1 MSGEKRVSVFS
12 PESGYEAWRFL
23 CIIAAITGLK
33 IPLSSGIGSQHY
45 AGYATGWVIFDVL
58 NGVVD

>member
-1 MSGEKRVSVFS
+1 MSGEQEVGIFS
-12 PESGYEAWRFL
+12 PESGYEARQFL

-33 IPLSSGIGSQHY
+33 IHFRSGIGSQHY
-45 AGYATGWVIFDVL
+45 AGCATEWAIFDVL